1 MIAFMKPLALI
12 TGASAGIGKE
22 MAGVAARDGY
32 DLLLVAR
39 RESALRE
46 CAEDLERQYD
56 CTASILT
63 CDLSEE
69 SGWQSVLQAMDQE
82 AARLEVVVNNAG
94 FGAAGRVCD
103 LEWARQHKMI
113 ELNITALVCLSRSA
127 AKAMEARGHGYIMNV
142 ASTAAFQAGPLM
154 SIYYAS
160 KAFVLHFTEG
170 LAEEMKPSGVIVSCL
185 CPGPTESE
193 FIQAAQME
201 KPIYFKGPIPT
212 SAEVA
217 AWGWQAMKNGKVV
230 AVHSLKNQIL
240 VTLSRFIPRWLIRK
254 VTHYLNGTK

>member
-1 MIAFMKPLALI
+1 MKPIALI

-22 MAGVAARDGY
+22 LARVAARDGY

-39 RESALRE
+39 RESALKE
-46 CAEDLERQYD
+46 LADSLASEFD
-56 CTASILT
+56 CETTVLVA
-63 CDLSEE
+63 DLSQPSE
-69 SGWQSVLQAMDQE
+69 WPRIE
-82 AARLEVVVNNAG
+82 AALETDAIRLEVLINNAG
-94 FGAAGRVCD
+94 FGAAGRVTD
-103 LEWARQHKMI
+103 LEWDRQHSMLQ
-113 ELNITALVCLSRSA
+113 LNITALTFLSRVA
-127 AKAMEARGHGYIMNV
+127 AKLMEKRRHGFIMNV

-212 SAEVA
+212 SADVA
-217 AWGWQAMKNGKVV
+217 QWGWKAMKNGKVV
-230 AVHSLKNQIL
+230 AIHSLKNKIL
-240 VTLSRFIPRWLIRK
+240 VALARLIPRCIIRK